1 MSALGV
7 HDMLVEGVLADR
19 SHDIIAVGPITP
31 VTDAVGIMT
40 RNSIGAAAVVD
51 IDDEAAGIQSESG
64 TLKAVDILV
73 KGGLVE

>member
-1 MSALGV
+1 MSGLGV

-19 SHDIIAVGPITP
+19 SDDIIAVGPITP
-31 VTDAVGIMT
+31 VTDAAGIMT